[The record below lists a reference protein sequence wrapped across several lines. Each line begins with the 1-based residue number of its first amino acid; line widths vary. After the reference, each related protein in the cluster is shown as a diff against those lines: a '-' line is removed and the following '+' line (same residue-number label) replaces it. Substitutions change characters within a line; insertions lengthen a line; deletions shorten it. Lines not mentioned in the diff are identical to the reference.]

1 MPERSEFVM
10 HWMEDLKSDSKRV
23 SDQGR
28 LVNVEHDARCVMDKV
43 GGDKKPKEKR
53 NFNLLL

>member
-43 GGDKKPKEKR
+43 GGDKKTERKEK
-53 NFNLLL
+53 F